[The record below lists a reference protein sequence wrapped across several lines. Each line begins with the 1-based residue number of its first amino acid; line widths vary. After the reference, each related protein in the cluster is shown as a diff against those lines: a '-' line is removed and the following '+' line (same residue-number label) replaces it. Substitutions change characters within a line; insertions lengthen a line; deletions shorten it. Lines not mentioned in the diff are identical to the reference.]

1 MSIDIAN
8 ESGVAV
14 DEVGLAAVAR
24 FTLDQMRIHP
34 LAELSVL
41 LVDERTMTELHER
54 WMGEPGPTDV
64 LAFPMDE
71 LRPPHLG
78 GNRAGDPEPGDEPG
92 LLGDVVLCPQVATE
106 QAQKAGH
113 SAQDELELL
122 TVHGILHLLGYDHA
136 EPEEHAAMFGTQDQL
151 LNAWRADKDG
161 DKDEGARR
169 DRVMSPPGWLL
180 VAAAVLAL
188 AAGWCA
194 NAEAALTLVTATGVA
209 ERPEHK
215 GPLQAVAKDLPRYMS
230 VLLLLRAIL
239 ECLAAVLVTAAFVHW
254 LSDDW
259 RAVLAAAGVVI
270 LMHYALTGVRP
281 QLGRVGPRTE
291 RTAGRA
297 ARFLYPLTR
306 ALGPLPR
313 LLVAVGNTL
322 PPRRPMP
329 ADGSE
334 SGDESGGPVAR
345 SELRGLVDYLERRTG
360 IEPGEREMVRS
371 VFELGD
377 TIAREVMVPRTD
389 MVFIESDKTVEQALS
404 LALRSGFSRIPVV
417 GENEDDVVGIAYLKD
432 IVAWSHE
439 HPGAEATEK
448 VATVMRP
455 ASYVP
460 DSKPV
465 DELLRQMQAQR
476 NHMVIVIDEYG
487 GTAGLVTIEDLLEEI
502 VGEITDEY
510 DNEQPPVTWLSADS
524 ARVTAR
530 LAVPELEELFSVHID
545 AAEDVETVA
554 GLLAHALGRVPIAG
568 STAVVNGLRLTAEP
582 GSGRR
587 NKIGTVLV
595 QRESDE

>member
-1 MSIDIAN
+1 
-8 ESGVAV
+8 
-14 DEVGLAAVAR
+14 
-24 FTLDQMRIHP
+24 
-34 LAELSVL
+34 
-41 LVDERTMTELHER
+41 
-54 WMGEPGPTDV
+54 
-64 LAFPMDE
+64 
-71 LRPPHLG
+71 
-78 GNRAGDPEPGDEPG
+78 
-92 LLGDVVLCPQVATE
+92 
-106 QAQKAGH
+106 
-113 SAQDELELL
+113 
-122 TVHGILHLLGYDHA
+122 
-136 EPEEHAAMFGTQDQL
+136 
-151 LNAWRADKDG
+151 
-161 DKDEGARR
+161 
-169 DRVMSPPGWLL
+169 MSPPGWLL

-215 GPLQAVAKDLPRYMS
+215 GTLQAVAKDLPRYMS
-230 VLLLLRAIL
+230 VLLLLRATL

-259 RAVLAAAGVVI
+259 RAVLAAAGVVV
-270 LMHYALTGVRP
+270 LMHYVLTGVRP
-281 QLGRVGPRTE
+281 QLGRIGPRTE

-313 LLVAVGNTL
+313 LLVAMGNTL
-322 PPRRPMP
+322 PPRRRPMP

-334 SGDESGGPVAR
+334 PGDESGGPVAR

-404 LALRSGFSRIPVV
+404 LHLRSGFSRIPVV

-448 VATVMRP
+448 IATVMRP

-530 LAVPELEELFSVHID
+530 LAVSELEELFSVHID